1 MKHSLRVMVNDP
13 AKIAKKISTLSINN
27 NLSKGEGDILAG
39 STNPKKNSSLPNKKG
54 IIFSKIFLVIFSSII
69 IDNILSQPI
78 APNYWRARDKETRFK
93 RETFKSQQT
102 AKTRSSESIK
112 IIRDQ
117 IE

>member
-54 IIFSKIFLVIFSSII
+54 IFTRNFKNFFLNII
-69 IDNILSQPI
+69 YSQPI

-93 RETFKSQQT
+93 RETFESQQT
-102 AKTRSSESIK
+102 TKNRSGGFK
-112 IIRDQ
+112 IICDQ
-117 IE
+117 IG